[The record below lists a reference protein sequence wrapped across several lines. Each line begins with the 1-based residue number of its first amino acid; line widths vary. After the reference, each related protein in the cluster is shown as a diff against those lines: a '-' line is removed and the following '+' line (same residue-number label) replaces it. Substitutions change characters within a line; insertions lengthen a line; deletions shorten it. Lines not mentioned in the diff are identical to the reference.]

1 VIDFCEVFRELLQ
14 NADDA
19 GAKNF
24 VIDFETPL
32 PIDGHA
38 SNGTK
43 PNLNSVKVCNEPKA
57 PPEYSFHLIRFPNG
71 P

>member
-1 VIDFCEVFRELLQ
+1 MQ

-24 VIDFETPL
+24 VIDFETPH

-43 PNLNSVKVCNEPKA
+43 PNLDSVKVCNEPKA
-57 PPEYSFHLIRFPNG
+57 SPECSFRLIRSPNG